1 MCPLS
6 ACGSAASALCPG
18 PQNKHP
24 YTPSRRPASKAWRS
38 AEDPPRPWDRRPVG
52 HAGLAGQ
59 GTRQSGPEPLGA
71 VRGPARLRLF
81 LFGIHSQSNRC
92 TERPG
97 SRWGGFGPAERSGL
111 RHPPPSPRPHPTPAA
126 LLVHESKMPGKFRL
140 HPKTDPEL
148 RLGRG
153 NTVAPL
159 STAAGLA
166 RVTQRTKQSRTA
178 EGEQGSSHVR
188 TRRDSRGCH
197 SHQLVRGRQV
207 EEPVMQRKHAVPSG
221 FGMRLPLRLTGKG
234 QTDWHRPQDKGPR
247 AGRPAF
253 T

>member
-1 MCPLS
+1 MRAAPQPL
-6 ACGSAASALCPG
+6 LCAQDLKTSTPTRPPG
-18 PQNKHP
+18 GLL
-24 YTPSRRPASKAWRS
+24 
-38 AEDPPRPWDRRPVG
+38 PRPGAQRRVR
-52 HAGLAGQ
+52 HAPGTGGLWVTLAWQGGAHGSQAGAAWCCP
-59 GTRQSGPEPLGA
+59 RSCPSPPLPLRHSLPEQPLRA
-71 VRGPARLRLF
+71 
-81 LFGIHSQSNRC
+81 
-92 TERPG
+92 ERPG

-126 LLVHESKMPGKFRL
+126 LLVQESKMPGKFRL
-140 HPKTDPEL
+140 RPKRDPEL

>member
-1 MCPLS
+1 MSTECVRLRSLCSVPRTSKQAPRHALPAACFQGLALSGGSATPLGQA
-6 ACGSAASALCPG
+6 ACGSRWPG
-18 PQNKHP
+18 
-24 YTPSRRPASKAWRS
+24 RA
-38 AEDPPRPWDRRPVG
+38 G
-52 HAGLAGQ
+52 HTAV
-59 GTRQSGPEPLGA
+59 RPEPLGA

-81 LFGIHSQSNRC
+81 LFGINSQSKRC

-140 HPKTDPEL
+140 RPKRDPEL

-178 EGEQGSSHVR
+178 EGEQGSPHVR
-188 TRRDSRGCH
+188 TCRDSRGCH

>member
-1 MCPLS
+1 MCAAPQPL
-6 ACGSAASALCPG
+6 LCAQDLKTSTPTRPPG
-18 PQNKHP
+18 GLL
-24 YTPSRRPASKAWRS
+24 
-38 AEDPPRPWDRRPVG
+38 PRPGAQRRVR
-52 HAGLAGQ
+52 HAPGTGGLWVTLALGEH
-59 GTRQSGPEPLGA
+59 TAVRPEPLGA

-81 LFGIHSQSNRC
+81 LFGIHSQSKRC

-140 HPKTDPEL
+140 RPKRDPEL